1 MNKGSF
7 FFLGWKSRFG
17 AWGLIVG
24 VTEYSKIITLEVLLH
39 LENAVALYSTFYTI
53 MLA

>member
-1 MNKGSF
+1 MNKGSFF

-24 VTEYSKIITLEVLLH
+24 VTDWIFKDNYSGGT
-39 LENAVALYSTFYTI
+39 VALGECSSI
-53 MLA
+53 V